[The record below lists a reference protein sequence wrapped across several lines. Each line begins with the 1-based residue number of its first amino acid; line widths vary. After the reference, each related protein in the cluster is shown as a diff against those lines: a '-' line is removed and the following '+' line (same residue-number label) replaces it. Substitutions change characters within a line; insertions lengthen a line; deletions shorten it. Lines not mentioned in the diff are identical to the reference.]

1 MGATDTEL
9 ARFFG
14 ISRSTFYLWC
24 LNYPEFSDALR
35 AGKMPADDR
44 VERSLYER
52 AIGYDHESVKTVE
65 EHAFGED
72 GKPTLV
78 KRTTTTQ
85 TQHVLGDVGAQKS
98 WLTNRK
104 PKQWRD
110 RVDVTIDPDENK
122 TSAELRLE
130 MLQFL
135 VDNGVKLKLPPTI
148 EGKLVKTIGVARIAH
163 LRQRQ
168 YSSD

>member
-14 ISRSTFYLWC
+14 ISRSTFYLWR

-44 VERSLYER
+44 VERSFYER

-65 EHAFGED
+65 EQVFGED

-85 TQHVLGDVGAQKS
+85 TQHVREMSGLRKAGSQTASPNSGATGS
-98 WLTNRK
+98 MSLLTLMRTRPRPSYAWK
-104 PKQWRD
+104 C
-110 RVDVTIDPDENK
+110 
-122 TSAELRLE
+122 
-130 MLQFL
+130 
-135 VDNGVKLKLPPTI
+135 
-148 EGKLVKTIGVARIAH
+148 
-163 LRQRQ
+163 
-168 YSSD
+168 SSS